1 MEMTLAA
8 FWFIVLAVL
17 WTGFLLLEGFDFGV
31 GMLHGV
37 VGRDEGG
44 RQVAV
49 RAISPVWDGNEVW
62 LIVAV
67 AVTFAAF
74 PAWYA
79 TMLSGFYPLFLVVL
93 VALILRGVSFEFR
106 AHARSPRFWDGAL
119 TGGSLVIPL
128 GLGIVLG
135 NLLSGVPIDSAQEF
149 VGNLGDLF
157 GGYAVATGVTITLVC
172 LLHGAAFLA
181 LRTAGDVRVR
191 ALRVGRTLGPVTAI
205 VVLAFVIWTRIDSG
219 RGVLLSVVEF
229 GAVLAAVAAAVL
241 IRGGREGA
249 AFAATSATMAA
260 VVVSLFAELYPRVM
274 VSSIGAAN
282 DLTVSGTA
290 ASPYALRVMTVVLAV
305 LLPVIL
311 AYQAWTYH
319 VFRSR
324 LGRSDHADHA
334 DHTGDGPTAQPRI
347 PQPRAAGVGPGPASA
362 GVGHPGHRSPV
373 RRELPR
379 WPSWGLTRLVWWL
392 LAWVVAW
399 MIARMLAAAPADRG
413 VGRGSAPEPTS
424 QR

>member
-1 MEMTLAA
+1 MTLVA

-17 WTGFLLLEGFDFGV
+17 WTGFFLLEGFDFGV

-79 TMLSGFYPLFLVVL
+79 TMLSGFYPIFLVVL

-106 AHARSPRFWDGAL
+106 SHAAGERSRRFWDGAL

-135 NLLSGVPIDSAQEF
+135 NLLGGVPIDPAHEF
-149 VGNLGDLF
+149 VGNVGDLF
-157 GGYAVATGVTITLVC
+157 RPYAVASGVTIALVC
-172 LLHGAAFLA
+172 LLHGAVFLA
-181 LRTAGDVRVR
+181 LRTAGDVRLR
-191 ALRVGRTLGPVTAI
+191 ALRLGATLGPVTAV
-205 VVLAFVIWTRIDSG
+205 VVLVFVAWTRIDSG
-219 RGVLLSVVEF
+219 RGVLLSVVEL

-290 ASPYALRVMTVVLAV
+290 ASPYALRVMTVVLVV

-311 AYQAWTYH
+311 AYQGWTYH

-324 LGRSDHADHA
+324 LSRDDVPGAAPS
-334 DHTGDGPTAQPRI
+334 
-347 PQPRAAGVGPGPASA
+347 PQPQAVGESAADTA
-362 GVGHPGHRSPV
+362 VGHRGDPSRIQV
-373 RRELPR
+373 EAVT
-379 WPSWGLTRLVWWL
+379 WPSRPVARLVWWA
-392 LAWVVAW
+392 LAWGAAW
-399 MIARMLAAAPADRG
+399 LFARLMAAVAPADSG
-413 VGRGSAPEPTS
+413 AGRSRTQPSG
-424 QR
+424 RR